1 MTFVAPPKHSDAEL
15 LAQWADGER
24 RAGAELFDRY
34 FGPISRFFRH
44 KVSGTLQEQDD
55 LVQTT
60 FTSCL
65 SAAPRFRGEGSV
77 RSFLFSIAYNVLRR
91 HYEHRARDARVDF
104 GTVSIHDLA
113 PRPSTAL
120 GRKAEVAVL
129 IAAMRRL
136 PVELQT
142 ALELHYWEET
152 TVAEIAVVL
161 ELPVGTVKSR
171 LRRARTLLAALVTEQ
186 LGRHTDGFNER
197 LDPDAVLAALTPTR
211 KYGSGSAIP
220 SESPNDSV
228 VAQAD
233 PPDGYDP
240 DSDLQ

>member
-1 MTFVAPPKHSDAEL
+1 MGSVATPESDAEV
-15 LAQWADGER
+15 LAQWAAGDR

-34 FGPISRFFRH
+34 FAAISRFFRH

-55 LVQTT
+55 LVQAT
-60 FTSCL
+60 FTACL
-65 SAAPRFRGEGSV
+65 SAAPRYRGEGSV

-91 HYEHRARDARVDF
+91 HYEHRARDARIDF

-113 PRPSTAL
+113 PGPATAV

-152 TVAEIAVVL
+152 TVAEVALVL
-161 ELPVGTVKSR
+161 ELPVGTVKTR
-171 LRRARTLLAALVTEQ
+171 LRRGRALLAEQ
-186 LGRHTDGFNER
+186 LQQLVAEHADRQ
-197 LDPDAVLAALTPTR
+197 AVMAALTPTR
-211 KYGSGSAIP
+211 KQGSGSG
-220 SESPNDSV
+220 S
-228 VAQAD
+228 Q
-233 PPDGYDP
+233 
-240 DSDLQ
+240 DLH

>member
-1 MTFVAPPKHSDAEL
+1 MGSVATSDPDADV
-15 LAQWADGER
+15 LAQWAAGDR

-34 FGPISRFFRH
+34 FTAISRFFRH

-55 LVQTT
+55 LVQAT
-60 FTSCL
+60 FTACL
-65 SAAPRFRGEGSV
+65 SAAPRYRGEGSV

-113 PRPSTAL
+113 PGPSTAV

-129 IAAMRRL
+129 IAAMRKL

-161 ELPVGTVKSR
+161 GLPVGTVKTR
-171 LRRARTLLAALVTEQ
+171 LRRARALLAKLVAEHAKP
-186 LGRHTDGFNER
+186 GA
-197 LDPDAVLAALTPTR
+197 DPVAVMAALSPTR
-211 KYGSGSAIP
+211 KQGSGSG
-220 SESPNDSV
+220 SPNDS
-228 VAQAD
+228 
-233 PPDGYDP
+233 
-240 DSDLQ
+240 DLQ